1 MNDRRVHVENEGFV
15 SLGADS
21 TLLDECLRA
30 GIPMVHACGAKAR
43 CSTCRVVVLGGKLPP
58 RNALEQKLAD
68 KLNWSDDIRLSCQLG
83 AQLTD
88 RVTVRRVVKDQLD
101 RKLLHQSNSAR
112 EREVAI
118 LFSDIR
124 SFTPFSERHLP
135 HDIVHI
141 LNRYFMEMGDAI
153 HDNGGRIDKYMGD
166 GIMAIFGL
174 DGGGHPAT
182 LAYGAACD
190 MLSRLE
196 GFNAYLAATYRE
208 RFEIGIGIHYGSV
221 VVGDIGHPKS
231 ASFTAIGDAVNIA
244 ARIESA
250 TKGVAP
256 LLVSDTVRDALD
268 GTDWPSIEMHLK
280 GKSKPMVLHIP
291 PLVKADPG

>member
-1 MNDRRVHVENEGFV
+1 MSAQNVHIENEGFV
-15 SLGADS
+15 SLRHDT

-43 CSTCRVVVLGGKLPP
+43 CSTCRVVLLHGELPP
-58 RNALEQKLAD
+58 RNELEQKLAE
-68 KLNWSDDIRLSCQLG
+68 KLNWSDDIRLSCQLRAEHAG
-83 AQLTD
+83 

-101 RKLLHQSNSAR
+101 RELLHQSNSAR
-112 EREVAI
+112 ERNVAI

-124 SFTPFSERHLP
+124 SFTSFSERHLP

-141 LNRYFMEMGDAI
+141 LNRYFVEMGDAI
-153 HDNGGRIDKYMGD
+153 HQSRGRIDKYMGD

-174 DGGGHPAT
+174 DGDGHPAK
-182 LAYGAACD
+182 LAYDAARD
-190 MLSRLE
+190 MLSRLQ
-196 GFNAYLAATYRE
+196 GFNKYLEATYRE
-208 RFEIGIGIHYGSV
+208 HFEIGIGIHYGSV

-256 LLVSDTVRDALD
+256 LLVSESVRDAIG
-268 GTDWPSIEMHLK
+268 GTGWPSIEMHLK

-291 PLVKADPG
+291 PPVDASSG